1 MPKLSRV
8 EEATRTARGAS
19 GRFVKVQCCD
29 FCQKPVT
36 GEHFT
41 DSRVCGGTDGPGFYL
56 CDRKRCIAKRDAL
69 EAAEGVEGL
78 RKAYIRKS

>member
-56 CDRKRCIAKRDAL
+56 